1 MLTNNP
7 DIGARLL
14 TRPVI
19 EEEAHSSYTKKQFF
33 FSVIDIILNMIPVH
47 SHK

>member
-1 MLTNNP
+1 MTNNP

-19 EEEAHSSYTKKQFF
+19 EEEANLSYTKKQFF
-33 FSVIDIILNMIPVH
+33 FSVIDMILNMIPVH
-47 SHK
+47 SYK